1 MSKTLSLIFLQI
13 AANCSIIKTVRRKL
27 YIYVKY
33 FGLFFNFY
41 IILSLS
47 RPQRICLMS
56 LFMFQEMLLR
66 DASHY
71 VARMPI

>member
-13 AANCSIIKTVRRKL
+13 AANCSIIKTVRRKF

-56 LFMFQEMLLR
+56 LSMFQEMLLR
-66 DASHY
+66 DPSHY

>member
-13 AANCSIIKTVRRKL
+13 AANCSIIKTVRRKF

-56 LFMFQEMLLR
+56 LLMFQEMLLR